1 MGVYTVVAAALVLGA
16 GILVVITCSVTKAVV
31 GLQQTQAGNAP
42 TLVRHAILVLHF
54 TICLG
59 AFLVKLFL
67 RGGAVWVRYTE
78 ASCVTHSRTR
88 IIATPKSNRL

>member
-1 MGVYTVVAAALVLGA
+1 MYTIVAAAFSLRV
-16 GILVVITCSVTKAVV
+16 GILVVITLSVQRRTF

-42 TLVRHAILVLHF
+42 TLVRQSDSGF
-54 TICLG
+54 TRHNLAKEIPSNT
-59 AFLVKLFL
+59 V

-88 IIATPKSNRL
+88 VIATPKSNRL